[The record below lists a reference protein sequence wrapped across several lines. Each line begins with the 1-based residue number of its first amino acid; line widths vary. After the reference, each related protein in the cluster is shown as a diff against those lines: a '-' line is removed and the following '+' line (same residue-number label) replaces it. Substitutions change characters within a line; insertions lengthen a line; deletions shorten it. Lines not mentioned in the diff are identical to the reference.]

1 MEKHY
6 RPVTQTRIE
15 DPFIIAMVNAARI
28 PRELTEEE
36 KAYIQAQDDLFKDF
50 PKIVL

>member
-1 MEKHY
+1 MDKKY
-6 RPVTQTRIE
+6 RPVIQTRVE

-36 KAYIQAQDDLFKDF
+36 KAYLQAQDDLFKDF
-50 PKIVL
+50 LKIVL